1 MINTTQLSSPFCILA
16 SALYRHFSGDEYIT
30 YYSVSARFGTPMV
43 FATYGARAV
52 QNAGPLQDLRSLLYR
67 YMRPWRAGEILHI
80 AYRAPDISEKAPS
93 GNSDQKLIYLQWCSM
108 EVCPPQVRNPW
119 ENGQVTGCRISLEQ
133 SVGPMCQTMW
143 RGPHLSK

>member
-1 MINTTQLSSPFCILA
+1 
-16 SALYRHFSGDEYIT
+16 
-30 YYSVSARFGTPMV
+30 MV

-80 AYRAPDISEKAPS
+80 AYRTPAGSEKAPS
-93 GNSDQKLIYLQWCSM
+93 GNPDQKLIYLQWCSM
-108 EVCPPQVRNPW
+108 DVCPPQVQNPW
-119 ENGQVTGCRISLEQ
+119 GEAPAACRISVEQ
-133 SVGPMCQTMW
+133 SVGPLCQTMW